1 MANKWH
7 GAHNKTIC
15 ASMMRA
21 VVRFDNIQGFA
32 QKCDRLRANSPRAE
46 LEVTMY
52 VLKHYQHVGDLTETG
67 ALVRSAPGRLR
78 SARRRQRSRRLR
90 LWSLHGGAA
99 QPFHS
104 AVRSRR
110 STVSSTMRPSHS
122 AVRSPRGRFIH
133 PCGRLNPPLRPLRP
147 AVRHALKAGDGGDK
161 I

>member
-7 GAHNKTIC
+7 GAHSKTIC

-21 VVRFDNIQGFA
+21 VVRFDNIQEFA

-46 LEVTMY
+46 LEVAMY
-52 VLKHYQHVGDLTETG
+52 VLKHCQYVGDLTESG

-110 STVSSTMRPSHS
+110 STVSIHHETVPFRCAIAARPFHSSMRPFEPPS
-122 AVRSPRGRFIH
+122 ATASSRRAARPESRRRRG
-133 PCGRLNPPLRPLRP
+133 
-147 AVRHALKAGDGGDK
+147 
-161 I
+161 